1 MNRIR
6 RLPIHIITCI
16 CELNWFKSSR
26 STMDDRI
33 RHTEIIT
40 TRIYI
45 LLFAACMCG
54 ILLITAVPE
63 ARIEIRINRPSF
75 TDYRRLQAEEDTL
88 RCSCSTISIP
98 YSNFVLLPLPTFH
111 QICSSPFISQSWI
124 SAVFNRTT
132 INRLT
137 PQPSLG
143 AHFQLLASFCHSSQK
158 ILSSGLETLR
168 ANQFVSV
175 TLQSS
180 AALVEQMNST
190 ITQFYTQ
197 TSNSF
202 SLSLAFILN
211 TTLSNQVASVYQSNW
226 RYVPGFQW
234 SLATKPQYYGRY
246 LADFIP

>member
-1 MNRIR
+1 MDQIR
-6 RLPIHIITCI
+6 RLLIRLITWI

-26 STMDDRI
+26 SIMDDHI

-45 LLFAACMCG
+45 LLFAVCLCG

-63 ARIEIRINRPSF
+63 ARAEIRINRPSF
-75 TDYRRLQAEEDTL
+75 TDYLRLQSEEDTL

-98 YSNFVLLPLPTFH
+98 FSNFVLLPLPTFH

-124 SAVFNRTT
+124 LAIFNRTT

-137 PQPSLG
+137 QQPFLA
-143 AHFQLLASFCHSSQK
+143 AHFQLLGSFCHSSQK

-202 SLSLAFILN
+202 SLALAYILN
-211 TTLSNQVASVYQSNW
+211 TTLSNQVTSVYQSNW
-226 RYVPGFQW
+226 RYIPGFQW

-246 LADFIP
+246 SEDPIP